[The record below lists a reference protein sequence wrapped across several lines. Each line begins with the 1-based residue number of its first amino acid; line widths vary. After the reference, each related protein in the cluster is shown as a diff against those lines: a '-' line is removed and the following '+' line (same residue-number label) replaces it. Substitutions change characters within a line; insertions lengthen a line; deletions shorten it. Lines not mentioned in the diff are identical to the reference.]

1 MKYFTANDEDR
12 DQENA
17 SEYEI
22 KSDLD
27 QAKRRSRGLDG
38 TLAA

>member
-17 SEYEI
+17 SECEI

-27 QAKRRSRGLDG
+27 QA
-38 TLAA
+38 

>member
-1 MKYFTANDEDR
+1 LEPDDDLMKYFTANDEDR

-17 SEYEI
+17 SEREI

-27 QAKRRSRGLDG
+27 QA
-38 TLAA
+38 